1 MTGNRKSGVGRRP
14 FNVFDICKKM
24 RIYIINADLW
34 DLIVGCSIGYRLS
47 HRSIRS
53 LEGQTFC
60 LFEYRRHDD
69 LEVGFRILTT
79 TVDLLLI
86 WLIENLRT
94 WTDSRRLKIWI
105 GIGLAS
111 LRSIN
116 RVKFLYGNYFCYL
129 LKRNPYFKPL
139 YILLNPHVF
148 FFSFI
153 RWGRKERGRRWR
165 KWWSGSRH
173 AVVWLMR
180 YISCRDEHV
189 TTH

>member
-1 MTGNRKSGVGRRP
+1 MRDLFRHLRWDQNLTTIDTQPPRSFICQSLRTENRKSGVGRRP
-14 FNVFDICKKM
+14 FNVFDICEKM

-86 WLIENLRT
+86 RLIENLRT
-94 WTDSRRLKIWI
+94 
-105 GIGLAS
+105 
-111 LRSIN
+111 
-116 RVKFLYGNYFCYL
+116 
-129 LKRNPYFKPL
+129 
-139 YILLNPHVF
+139 
-148 FFSFI
+148 
-153 RWGRKERGRRWR
+153 
-165 KWWSGSRH
+165 
-173 AVVWLMR
+173 
-180 YISCRDEHV
+180 
-189 TTH
+189 